1 MNQKDY
7 GIMEGSQNLK
17 AVGVMFLILSGLML
31 FEAYRM
37 WCRVL
42 LRGDTCP
49 ACEEARRQYKVK
61 QVAKERELVELDRA
75 KKDKIAAL

>member
-1 MNQKDY
+1 
-7 GIMEGSQNLK
+7 MEGSQNLK
-17 AVGVMFLILSGLML
+17 AVGAIFLVFSGLML

-49 ACEEARRQYKVK
+49 ACDEARRQYKVK
-61 QVAKERELVELDRA
+61 QASKERELVELDRL
-75 KKDKIAAL
+75 KKEKQAAL